1 MLLFQW
7 TWFKGI
13 NCIEARNNSDDYK
26 AQGNYQCIEFS
37 TMIYSTSNIL
47 RLTRLDLRGY
57 LLLLDPSRI
66 PGVLYMSLKILEAS
80 HVL

>member
-26 AQGNYQCIEFS
+26 AQGNYQCNEFS

-47 RLTRLDLRGY
+47 RLTRLSPALRS
-57 LLLLDPSRI
+57 LPDPWSPLYVFENPRSQSRVI
-66 PGVLYMSLKILEAS
+66 TSA
-80 HVL
+80 